1 MRMCLINDC
10 NINSQE
16 PAMCCLDCK
25 DRFVCPDRC
34 PRTETTFCVGV
45 IENDCKRVFNQ
56 IQGRGE
62 GSERG

>member
-10 NINSQE
+10 NINSRE
-16 PAMCCLDCK
+16 PAMCCLDCR

-45 IENDCKRVFNQ
+45 LKEDDYKGI
-56 IQGRGE
+56 
-62 GSERG
+62 SEKSDQDPERD